1 MFDKQIICSTMYK
14 TEEDKENKVSPLDKL
29 YETYMQDCPDNP
41 YNELD
46 FSIELNQSQADMM
59 YKDWEKYRETFTW
72 GRSLDAQGNYLEE
85 PQRIKLCNISD
96 DHLESLILWTVRDY
110 EPYIHVAFC
119 RELGYRRE
127 NNIYVEDYL

>member
-1 MFDKQIICSTMYK
+1 M
-14 TEEDKENKVSPLDKL
+14 SPLDKL

-72 GRSLDAQGNYLEE
+72 GRYLDTQGNYLEE

-96 DHLESLILWTVRDY
+96 DLSLIH
-110 EPYIHVAFC
+110 I
-119 RELGYRRE
+119 
-127 NNIYVEDYL
+127 